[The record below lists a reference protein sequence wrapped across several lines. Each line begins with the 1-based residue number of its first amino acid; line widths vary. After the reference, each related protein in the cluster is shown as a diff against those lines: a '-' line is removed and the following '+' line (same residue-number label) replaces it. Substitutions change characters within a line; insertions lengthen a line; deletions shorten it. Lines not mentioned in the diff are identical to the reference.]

1 MKLWGG
7 RFEKKTDGL
16 VDDFHSSIT
25 FDKRLYHQDI
35 AGSIAHATMLGEQ
48 GIIPQADADAIVEG
62 LKGIEADIAAG
73 GFTNATDAADY
84 LVKKGMP
91 FRDAHAVIGH
101 LVLHCVREN
110 KAILDLSLD
119 ELKTFSELFE
129 ADVYEACSMHACVEL
144 RDVPG
149 GPAPNRVEASI
160 KAGQAWLD
168 AFSV

>member
-73 GFTNATDAADY
+73 K
-84 LVKKGMP
+84 VQ
-91 FRDAHAVIGH
+91 
-101 LVLHCVREN
+101 
-110 KAILDLSLD
+110 
-119 ELKTFSELFE
+119 FE
-129 ADVYEACSMHACVEL
+129 
-144 RDVPG
+144 
-149 GPAPNRVEASI
+149 
-160 KAGQAWLD
+160 LD
-168 AFSV
+168 AEDIHMNVEKLLIERIENDEVFRRKEVKVWVCTVCGFIYVGKSAPALCPVCKVPDWKFEKIERRA